1 MPDSRASYDTPRG
14 WGEAFAALPMEAPPA
29 DAWTSIARRLPQR
42 QPDARRRRR
51 PYWVAMAAAIALAMV
66 IPVFQWI
73 ERENPETLPAS
84 SSVATAPVAPTPS
97 SIPIHAK
104 AVESA
109 VVADESQPIA
119 MLPVPAISTSSS
131 FPTTVTAK
139 AAAARIDK
147 SANARE
153 ISPSPPSDSAA
164 KATAMAE
171 QRQLENLYAESARL
185 EAVLAQLQEPRVS
198 SATAATLSAEL
209 QDHIANIDG
218 ALSQP
223 DVPSTSQLDLWQQ
236 RVDALRQLTG
246 VETTQRWM
254 AAQGTATDGPLA
266 QVY

>member
-1 MPDSRASYDTPRG
+1 MPDSRASYETPRG

-29 DAWTSIARRLPQR
+29 DAWTSIARRLPQP

-51 PYWVAMAAAIALAMV
+51 PYWLAMAAAIALAMV

-84 SSVATAPVAPTPS
+84 SSVATAPVAPAPS
-97 SIPIHAK
+97 SNSSAGS
-104 AVESA
+104 VESTI
-109 VVADESQPIA
+109 VADESQPVA
-119 MLPVPAISTSSS
+119 MLPMPDSTSPSL
-131 FPTTVTAK
+131 PTTATAT
-139 AAAARIDK
+139 ATAPRIDT
-147 SANARE
+147 SAKTGESLPA
-153 ISPSPPSDSAA
+153 SPSDPAA
-164 KATAMAE
+164 EAAAMAE
-171 QRQLENLYAESARL
+171 QHRQLENLYAESARL
-185 EAVLAQLQEPRVS
+185 EAVLAQLQEPRVA

-209 QDHIANIDG
+209 QDHIADIDG

-266 QVY
+266 HVY